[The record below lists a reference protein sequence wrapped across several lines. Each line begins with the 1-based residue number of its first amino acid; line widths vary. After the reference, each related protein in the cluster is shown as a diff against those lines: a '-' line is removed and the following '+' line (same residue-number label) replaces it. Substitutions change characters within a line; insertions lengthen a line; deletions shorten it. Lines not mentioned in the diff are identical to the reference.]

1 MSRLLQLLLRNGG
14 FVTLV
19 FVELFCFMLIVRY
32 NTSQAVIWANTTD
45 IFGGR
50 FMERRQRVS
59 DYFSLQ
65 ERADSLAGVVDSLQE
80 RLARARYVQV
90 PVRDTFYRITCD
102 SITGSD
108 SLRRKCVRPLY
119 EYVSARVIDNSV
131 TGVNN
136 WLLLNRGKS
145 DRIEPHTAVVTPDGV
160 VGIVRH
166 VSDNFSIVMSVLH
179 SQTRITA
186 SVDGTG
192 GAFGSLEWDGND
204 PQEMMLRNIPKH
216 FKEKIVPGARV
227 VTSGYSLMFPK
238 DIPVGVVEAAPAE
251 DSENPH
257 FLVVRV
263 RLGQSM
269 SEVTDV
275 SVVRNLFSPEIDSL
289 KSKIKR

>member
-1 MSRLLQLLLRNGG
+1 MGRLLQLLLRNGG

-50 FMERRQRVS
+50 FLERRQRVS

-65 ERADSLAGVVDSLQE
+65 ERADSLAAVVDSLQE
-80 RLARARYVQV
+80 RLAFARYVQV
-90 PVRDTFYRITCD
+90 PVRDTFYRVTYD

-108 SLRRKCVRPLY
+108 SLRRKHVRPLY
-119 EYVSARVIDNSV
+119 EHVSARVIENSV

-136 WLLLNRGKS
+136 WLLLNRGKN
-145 DRIEPHTAVVTPDGV
+145 DRIEPHTAVITPNGV

-179 SQTRITA
+179 SQTKITA
-186 SVDGTG
+186 SVQGT
-192 GAFGSLEWDGND
+192 GAFGSLEWDGKNPD
-204 PQEMMLRNIPKH
+204 VMSLRNISKH
-216 FKEKIVPGARV
+216 FKDKIVPGARV

-238 DIPVGVVEAAPAE
+238 DIPIGVVEAAPAE

-269 SEVTDV
+269 SDVTDV

>member
-1 MSRLLQLLLRNGG
+1 MGRLLQLLLRNGG

-19 FVELFCFMLIVRY
+19 FVELFCFMLIVEY

-50 FMERRQRVS
+50 LMERRQRVS

-65 ERADSLAGVVDSLQE
+65 GRADSLARVVDSLQE
-80 RLARARYVQV
+80 RLSYARYVQV
-90 PVRDTFYRITCD
+90 PVRDTFYRITWD
-102 SITGSD
+102 SLTASD
-108 SLRRKCVRPLY
+108 SLRRKHVRPLY
-119 EYVSARVIDNSV
+119 EYVSARVVENSV

-136 WLLLNRGKS
+136 WILINRGKN
-145 DRIEPHTAVVTPDGV
+145 DRIEPHSAVVTPDGV

-192 GAFGSLEWDGND
+192 AFGSLEWDGKN
-204 PQEMMLRNIPKH
+204 PEVMSLRNISKH
-216 FKEKIVPGARV
+216 FKDRIVPGARV
-227 VTSGYSLMFPK
+227 VTRGYSMMFPR
-238 DIPVGVVEAAPAE
+238 DIPLGIVEASPTE

-257 FLVVRV
+257 FLVVKV
-263 RLGQSM
+263 RLGQSV
-269 SEVTDV
+269 SGITDV

>member
-1 MSRLLQLLLRNGG
+1 MGRLLQLLLRNGG

-19 FVELFCFMLIVRY
+19 FVELFCFMLIVNY

-50 FMERRQRVS
+50 LMERRQRVS

-65 ERADSLAGVVDSLQE
+65 ERADSLANVVDSLQE
-80 RLARARYVQV
+80 RLAYARYVQV
-90 PVRDTFYRITCD
+90 PVRDTFYRVTYD
-102 SITGSD
+102 SLTGSD
-108 SLRRKCVRPLY
+108 SIRRKYVRPLY
-119 EYVSARVIDNSV
+119 EYVSARVVENSV
-131 TGVNN
+131 TSVNN
-136 WLLLNRGKS
+136 WLLINRGKN
-145 DRIEPHTAVVTPDGV
+145 DRVEPHTAVVTPDGV

-186 SVDGTG
+186 SVEGT
-192 GAFGSLEWDGND
+192 GAFGSLEWDGNN
-204 PQEMMLRNIPKH
+204 PEVMSLRNISKH
-216 FKEKIVPGARV
+216 FKDKILPGARV
-227 VTSGYSLMFPK
+227 VTSGYSLMVPR
-238 DIPVGVVEAAPAE
+238 DIPVGIVEALPTE

-257 FLVVRV
+257 FLEVKV

-269 SEVTDV
+269 SDVNDV

>member
-1 MSRLLQLLLRNGG
+1 MGRLLQLLLRNGG

-65 ERADSLAGVVDSLQE
+65 ERADSLATVVDSLQE
-80 RLARARYVQV
+80 RLAWARYVQV
-90 PVRDTFYRITCD
+90 PVRDTFYRVTYD
-102 SITGSD
+102 SITGTD
-108 SLRRKCVRPLY
+108 SLRRKYVRPLY
-119 EYVSARVIDNSV
+119 EYVSARVIENSV

-145 DRIEPHTAVVTPDGV
+145 DRIEPHTAVVTPNGI

-179 SQTRITA
+179 SQTQITA
-186 SVDGTG
+186 SVEGT
-192 GAFGSLEWDGND
+192 GAFGSLEWDGNN
-204 PQEMMLRNIPKH
+204 PEVMLLRNISKH

-238 DIPVGVVEAAPAE
+238 GIPVGTVVAPPAE
-251 DSENPH
+251 DGENPH
-257 FLVVRV
+257 FLVVKV
-263 RLGQSM
+263 RLGQSV
-269 SEVTDV
+269 SDVTDV

>member
-1 MSRLLQLLLRNGG
+1 MGRLLQLLLRNGG

-59 DYFSLQ
+59 DYFYLQ
-65 ERADSLAGVVDSLQE
+65 ERADSLATVVDSLQE
-80 RLARARYVQV
+80 RLAWARHVQV
-90 PVRDTFYRITCD
+90 PVRDTFYRVTYD
-102 SITGSD
+102 SITGTD
-108 SLRRKCVRPLY
+108 SLRRKYLRPLY
-119 EYVSARVIDNSV
+119 EYVSARVIENSV
-131 TGVNN
+131 TSVNN

-145 DRIEPHTAVVTPDGV
+145 DRIEPHTAVVTPNGI

-179 SQTRITA
+179 SQTQITA
-186 SVDGTG
+186 SVEGT
-192 GAFGSLEWDGND
+192 GAFGSLEWDGNS
-204 PQEMMLRNIPKH
+204 PEVMLLRNISKH

-238 DIPVGVVEAAPAE
+238 GIPVGTVVAPPAE
-251 DSENPH
+251 DGENPH
-257 FLVVRV
+257 FLVVKV
-263 RLGQSM
+263 RLGQSV
-269 SEVTDV
+269 SDVTDV

>member
-1 MSRLLQLLLRNGG
+1 MGRLLQLLLRNGG

-59 DYFSLQ
+59 DYFYLQ
-65 ERADSLAGVVDSLQE
+65 ERADSLATVVDSLQE
-80 RLARARYVQV
+80 RLAWARYVQV
-90 PVRDTFYRITCD
+90 PVRDTFYRVTYD
-102 SITGSD
+102 SITGTD
-108 SLRRKCVRPLY
+108 SLRRKYVRPLY
-119 EYVSARVIDNSV
+119 EYVSARVIENSV
-131 TGVNN
+131 TSVNN

-145 DRIEPHTAVVTPDGV
+145 DRIEPHTAVVTPNGI

-179 SQTRITA
+179 SQTQITA
-186 SVDGTG
+186 SVEGT
-192 GAFGSLEWDGND
+192 GAFGSLEWDGNS
-204 PQEMMLRNIPKH
+204 PEVMLLRNISKH

-238 DIPVGVVEAAPAE
+238 GIPVGTVVAPPAE
-251 DSENPH
+251 DGENPH
-257 FLVVRV
+257 FLVVKV
-263 RLGQSM
+263 RLGQSV
-269 SEVTDV
+269 SDVTDV

>member
-1 MSRLLQLLLRNGG
+1 MGRLLQLLLRNGG

-65 ERADSLAGVVDSLQE
+65 ERADSLATVVDSLQE
-80 RLARARYVQV
+80 RLAWARYVQV
-90 PVRDTFYRITCD
+90 PVRDTFYRVTYD
-102 SITGSD
+102 SITGPD
-108 SLRRKCVRPLY
+108 SLRRKYVRPLY
-119 EYVSARVIDNSV
+119 EYVSARVIENSV

-145 DRIEPHTAVVTPDGV
+145 DRIEPHTAVVTPNGI

-179 SQTRITA
+179 SQTQITA
-186 SVDGTG
+186 SVEGT
-192 GAFGSLEWDGND
+192 GAFGSLEWDGNN
-204 PQEMMLRNIPKH
+204 PEVMLLRNISKH

-238 DIPVGVVEAAPAE
+238 DIPVGTVVSPPAE
-251 DSENPH
+251 DGENPH
-257 FLVVRV
+257 FLVVKV
-263 RLGQSM
+263 RLGQSV
-269 SEVTDV
+269 SDVTDV